1 MCIDAP
7 PGYAK
12 IVSTPSRIRH
22 STRISAPLMVTPRSG
37 VADFVVASVVL
48 VGVLIGVV
56 FSWKKAAK
64 LAAGPPLGKLG

>member
-1 MCIDAP
+1 
-7 PGYAK
+7 
-12 IVSTPSRIRH
+12 
-22 STRISAPLMVTPRSG
+22 MVTPRSG

>member
-12 IVSTPSRIRH
+12 MVSTPSRIRH

-37 VADFVVASVVL
+37 VEGFAVGSVECVE
-48 VGVLIGVV
+48 VLI
-56 FSWKKAAK
+56 A
-64 LAAGPPLGKLG
+64 